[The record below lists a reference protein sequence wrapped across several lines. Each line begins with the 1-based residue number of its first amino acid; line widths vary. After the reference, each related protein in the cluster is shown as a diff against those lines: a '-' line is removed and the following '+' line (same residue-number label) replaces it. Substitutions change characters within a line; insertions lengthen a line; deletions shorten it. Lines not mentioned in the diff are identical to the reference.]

1 MNEFIT
7 TLKLSIQQNSEQE
20 NTFIKE
26 VISVF
31 QNLDTLN
38 ISNKECLKNMVNSLN
53 SLINQA
59 WNKNTKQLRI
69 TRHSKQ

>member
-38 ISNKECLKNMVNSLN
+38 ISNKECLKNMVNNLN